1 MRNKRFIIYLLGI
14 FVTTIMLIAFLQY
27 NSNNNINKLIQGN
40 ESLIREFQIIGETQ
54 KLETDMLFIESHI
67 YRTVF
72 NKDSSFVEDI
82 KNNEKNVREVL
93 EKLRPLV
100 LTDSTKKLVL
110 KLDSL
115 VELKLEFGH
124 TILEALFSKGQSAA
138 IATYI
143 GHRKTYVMGDIVHVI
158 DLLNKPREQY
168 LTKLVIDANNS
179 GKKAREWGFILA
191 ITVVLASI
199 LTFEYI
205 ARRTKRQQQLYEQL
219 NESEKKVREAGIIK
233 ENFMANMS
241 HEIRTPMNA
250 ILGFTN
256 LLQKESLNEKSMEFV
271 HSIQNSGESLLEIIN
286 DILDFSKI
294 EAGMMRIES
303 NPFSLREL
311 LHSVKTMFTSRIQIK
326 DLNFKVNIENSIPDL
341 LVGDAVRLT
350 QILVNLVNNAIKFTN
365 SGGIE
370 INVTGDKKR
379 DDHIDISFSVK
390 DTGIGIA
397 FHKIEAI
404 FERFQQ
410 ADEDTTRKY
419 GGTGLG
425 LSIVKQLVDLQKG
438 TIGVSSE
445 LNKGTE
451 FVFSI
456 PYAISNEITVHE
468 DLKIFS
474 ASEATLTDTPFR
486 ILVAEDNAMNQSL
499 MRHLLSYWNLDF
511 DIVNNG
517 QLAIEALQQHDYKL
531 LLMDIQMPV
540 MDGYT
545 ATLKIRNELGIN
557 IPIIAMT
564 AHAMTGEREKCLC
577 YGMNEYIPKPIREKE
592 LFQMMKNLLKP
603 NSGTVEIENQKSNNS
618 VRNGKFLN
626 LDYLK
631 EVSGGNAAFEISMIE
646 QFLRQV
652 PGELAAMQ
660 EAYDTANY
668 PELIHN
674 AHNLK
679 TSVAFMGLAK
689 DLDPY
694 LNYIESNA
702 GIQNVH
708 DLVGEKIKNI
718 NNICQEVFREAKNYL
733 EYYASGLSSN
743 SLQIS

>member
-1 MRNKRFIIYLLGI
+1 MRNKRFMLYLLGI
-14 FVTTIMLIAFLQY
+14 FITTMILIVFLQY
-27 NSNNNINKLIQGN
+27 NSNNNINKLIQGD

-72 NKDSSFVEDI
+72 SKDSSFLEDI
-82 KNNEKNVREVL
+82 KSNEKKVRKIL
-93 EKLRPLV
+93 SNLRPLV
-100 LTDSTKKLVL
+100 LTDSTKKLVQE
-110 KLDSL
+110 LDSL
-115 VELKLEFGH
+115 IEVKLDYGH
-124 TILEALFSKGQSAA
+124 VILDTLFSKGQSAA
-138 IATYI
+138 IATYKSR
-143 GHRKTYVMGDIVHVI
+143 RKTYVMGDIVQVI

-168 LTKLVIDANNS
+168 LTKLAIDANKS
-179 GKKAREWGFILA
+179 GNGAREWGFILA
-191 ITVVLASI
+191 ISAVVASI
-199 LTFEYI
+199 FTFGYI
-205 ARRTKRQQQLYEQL
+205 IERFKRQQQLYEQL

-256 LLQKESLNEKSMEFV
+256 LLQKEQLNEKSREFV
-271 HSIQNSGESLLEIIN
+271 RSIQNSGESLLEIIN

-294 EAGMMRIES
+294 EAGMLRIES
-303 NPFSLREL
+303 NPFNLREL
-311 LHSVKTMFTSRIQIK
+311 LHSVKTMFAARIQAK
-326 DLNFKVNIENSIPDL
+326 DLNFNLNVEYSIPDL
-341 LVGDAVRLT
+341 LIGDAVRLT
-350 QILVNLVNNAIKFTN
+350 QILVNLVNNAIKFTDH
-365 SGGIE
+365 GGID
-370 INVTGDKKR
+370 IIVTAVKKKEDR
-379 DDHIDISFSVK
+379 IEISFSVK

-397 FHKIEAI
+397 SHKMEAI

-425 LSIVKQLVDLQKG
+425 LSIVKQLVELQNG
-438 TIGVSSE
+438 TIHVKSV

-474 ASEATLTDTPFR
+474 ASETNLTDTRFK

-511 DIVNNG
+511 DIVSNG
-517 QLAIEALQQHDYKL
+517 QVAIEALQRNEYRL

-545 ATLKIRNELGIN
+545 ATLKIRNELGMN

-603 NSGTVEIENQKSNNS
+603 NGGGADVKNENSNNP
-618 VRNGKFLN
+618 VRSGDFLN

-646 QFLRQV
+646 QVLRQV

-660 EAYDTANY
+660 EAYDTANH

-689 DLDPY
+689 DLDRH

-702 GIQNVH
+702 GIQNVN
-708 DLVGEKIKNI
+708 DNVGEKIKNV

-733 EYYASGLSSN
+733 ERGAAGFSN
-743 SLQIS
+743 SELQM